1 MSFLCFRTEL
11 SKSQVQYCAVMFS
24 LHLALCGVAGVF
36 SFLFLKYIYVQIN
49 IIYMYVYIN
58 SEFNLY
64 LIFCSVHLVLYTL
77 LKKYIYIL
85 HTFCV
90 KLSTLPITEIK

>member
-1 MSFLCFRTEL
+1 
-11 SKSQVQYCAVMFS
+11 
-24 LHLALCGVAGVF
+24 
-36 SFLFLKYIYVQIN
+36 
-49 IIYMYVYIN
+49 MYVYIN